1 MEQFYLAYITN
12 AFIGLAV
19 GFVWGAFVGYGSGIH
34 NASHKPHKARGS
46 PETAKTDKDRQ
57 EP

>member
-19 GFVWGAFVGYGSGIH
+19 GFVWGASVGYRSGTY
-34 NASHKPHKARGS
+34 NAPHKPQNARRS
-46 PETAKTDKDRQ
+46 PETAQTDKDRQ

>member
-19 GFVWGAFVGYGSGIH
+19 GFVWGASVGYRSGID

-46 PETAKTDKDRQ
+46 PETAKTDKGGS